1 MKQRFL
7 LITLILFAL
16 IVAACGS
23 VATPAPSS
31 EDATRAAEEADHGD
45 EAAEVVAAAPSET
58 PVPPTATATSVPPT
72 PTTPPPTPTETPAQ
86 AEATSA
92 PAQAQDPL
100 VLLVSRFG
108 NPARGD
114 ELFHTVFNNTSTG
127 PYACATCHNAAS
139 EDRLIGP
146 GLYNLRGHADHRVE
160 GEVTEVYIYNSILHP
175 NDFIVPA
182 EPPYPANLMPN
193 NYRDLLSDQDL
204 YDIIAY
210 LLTLGD

>member
-16 IVAACGS
+16 TVAACGS

-31 EDATRAAEEADHGD
+31 EDATRAAEEAGTD
-45 EAAEVVAAAPSET
+45 EEAEVVAAAPSQT

-72 PTTPPPTPTETPAQ
+72 PTTPPPTPTDAPAEE
-86 AEATSA
+86 EATSA

-114 ELFHTVFNNTSTG
+114 ELFHTVYNNTSTG
-127 PYACATCHNAAS
+127 PYACSTCHNAAS

-146 GLYNLRGHADHRVE
+146 GLYNLRDHADQRVE
-160 GEVTEVYIYNSILHP
+160 GQVAEAYIYNSILHP

-193 NYRDLLSDQDL
+193 NYRDLFSDQDL

-210 LLTLGD
+210 ILTLGD